1 MEPNKPF
8 FKLSLAQWSLHKTI
22 QSGQFHKLDFALKAK
37 DLGFDAV
44 EYVSRFYMEESKNTT
59 AFTALLKEMKS
70 RSNDSGVHNLLIMVD
85 GEGALASDN
94 KNEREAAVNNHKKWV
109 DAVATLGGHS
119 LRVYLLGNDSNE
131 QHWLESSA
139 ESLSQ
144 LAMYAK
150 TNDLNIIVENHGG
163 LSSNGALVAKLM
175 HNINL
180 PNVGTLP
187 DFGNFCIRRQGGLKW
202 PSPCIETY
210 DRYLGVAEMMPFA
223 KGVSAKSYDF
233 DTTGNET
240 TIDYSRMLHI
250 INQSGFNGYIGVE
263 YEGQRLTETEG
274 ILATKELL
282 TNTALSL

>member
-1 MEPNKPF
+1 
-8 FKLSLAQWSLHKTI
+8 
-22 QSGQFHKLDFALKAK
+22 
-37 DLGFDAV
+37 
-44 EYVSRFYMEESKNTT
+44 
-59 AFTALLKEMKS
+59 
-70 RSNDSGVHNLLIMVD
+70 
-85 GEGALASDN
+85 
-94 KNEREAAVNNHKKWV
+94 
-109 DAVATLGGHS
+109 
-119 LRVYLLGNDSNE
+119 
-131 QHWLESSA
+131 
-139 ESLSQ
+139 
-144 LAMYAK
+144 MYAK